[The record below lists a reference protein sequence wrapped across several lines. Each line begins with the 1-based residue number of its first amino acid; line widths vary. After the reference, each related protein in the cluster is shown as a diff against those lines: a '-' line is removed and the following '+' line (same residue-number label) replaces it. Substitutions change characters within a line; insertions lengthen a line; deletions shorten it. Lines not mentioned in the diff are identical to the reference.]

1 MSLNNIIPD
10 CIIQGMLDKIRKEPK
25 QLHFH
30 LDLFP
35 PLFSIDE
42 NSLTSCNEAFTWIG
56 PGGGGRSGTISKSV
70 DHPAFA
76 ALRKHLNHHGFIKME
91 TGWSNGD
98 VVTKPF
104 YLNEVYFDV
113 GEKFVCASAM
123 SYHIKSRKRNYDSK
137 A

>member
-1 MSLNNIIPD
+1 MSWNNVISGSIV
-10 CIIQGMLDKIRKEPK
+10 QGMLKKNKKEPK

-35 PLFSIDE
+35 PLFSIE
-42 NSLTSCNEAFTWIG
+42 EEGLTDCNEAFTWIG
-56 PGGGGRSGTISKSV
+56 PSGGGRSGTIAKSV

-76 ALRKHLNHHGFIKME
+76 ALRKHLSNNGFIKME

-113 GEKFVCASAM
+113 GEQFLCASAM
-123 SYHIKSRKRNYDSK
+123 NYYLMLRKK
-137 A
+137 K

>member
-1 MSLNNIIPD
+1 MSWNNVISGSIV
-10 CIIQGMLDKIRKEPK
+10 QGMLKKNKKEPK

-35 PLFSIDE
+35 PLFSIE
-42 NSLTSCNEAFTWIG
+42 EEGLTDCNEAFTWIG
-56 PGGGGRSGTISKSV
+56 PSGGGRSGTIAKSV

-76 ALRKHLNHHGFIKME
+76 ALRKHLSNNGFIKME

-123 SYHIKSRKRNYDSK
+123 QHHLKSRKKNYDSK
-137 A
+137 S

>member
-1 MSLNNIIPD
+1 MSWNNVISGSIV
-10 CIIQGMLDKIRKEPK
+10 QGMFKKIKKEPK

-35 PLFSIDE
+35 PLFSIE
-42 NSLTSCNEAFTWIG
+42 EEGLTDCNEAFTWIG

-76 ALRKHLNHHGFIKME
+76 ALRKHLSNNGFIKME

-113 GEKFVCASAM
+113 GDPFVCASAM
-123 SYHIKSRKRNYDSK
+123 HYYLMIRKK
-137 A
+137 P